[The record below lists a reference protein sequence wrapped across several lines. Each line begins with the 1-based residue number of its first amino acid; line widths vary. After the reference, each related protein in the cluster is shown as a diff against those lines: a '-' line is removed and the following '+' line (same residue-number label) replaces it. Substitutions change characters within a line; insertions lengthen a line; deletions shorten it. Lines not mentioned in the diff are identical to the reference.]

1 MVLGTRGDPRGRASG
16 ATQEP
21 LVQEVVATLEASSG
35 ATRREF
41 EVIPEDLSFKIP
53 VFALFDGPPR
63 TAPSSI
69 FTRKGSGV

>member
-1 MVLGTRGDPRGRASG
+1 M
-16 ATQEP
+16 
-21 LVQEVVATLEASSG
+21 QEVVATLEASSG

-69 FTRKGSGV
+69 FTRKGSEV